1 MCLHHAREAPLETKE
16 VDPFLGPV
24 AITGGMAPEKRP
36 DAQQRVPRP
45 ADRRMTEWPVK
56 S

>member
-1 MCLHHAREAPLETKE
+1 ME

-45 ADRRMTEWPVK
+45 AGHRNAQTKLNKQRMTEWQVK